1 MKDLGISTFNR
12 FNHGSNYN
20 PHGQYDYIFPK
31 KLTIGADVPLESPNL
46 WIKLWDFNISS
57 AEGIKRALRT
67 FHLQFDTMN
76 LLSSDNLTSMHFEVS
91 LSTMYGKLGY
101 AVSKRYNAIDTNAT
115 HLQFDTMN
123 LLSSD
128 NLTSMH
134 FEVSLSTMYGK
145 LGYAVSKRYNAID
158 TNATSSLDEIKLHLF
173 YRKEENYYHVKIYL
187 RGMGGQLP
195 VIYNAR
201 FWNMLGYD
209 SSLDEIKLHLFYR
222 KEENYYHVKI
232 YLRGMGGQLPVIYN
246 ARFWNMLG
254 YDKVDP
260 QFFPSNTLTNGAY
273 LQQTKWFIENT
284 DCSRI
289 DTEQLLSE
297 TEGYEHLVSQLA
309 DYKNTLT
316 NGAYLQQTKW
326 FIENTDCSRI
336 DTEQLLS
343 ETEGYEHLV
352 SQLADYKVGRN
363 LLKGTL
369 DFNKDFWQIPSDST
383 TQIIDGYTYFNFS
396 KANRAPLSLNQT
408 RNLLKGTLDFNKDF
422 WQIPSDSTTQIID
435 GYTYFNFSK
444 ANRAPLSLNQ
454 TVKLADNHRYTIS
467 FDAKSAKRAEI
478 SFELYAVGDGTDD
491 LSIKPITF
499 MLDEKIRRYSVDFH
513 VSAKV
518 LKHLTL
524 KPVLSSDQSI
534 DAIGGGVKC

>member
-31 KLTIGADVPLESPNL
+31 KLTIGADVPLEAPNL

-67 FHLQFDTMN
+67 FHLQFDIMN

-115 HLQFDTMN
+115 
-123 LLSSD
+123 
-128 NLTSMH
+128 
-134 FEVSLSTMYGK
+134 
-145 LGYAVSKRYNAID
+145 
-158 TNATSSLDEIKLHLF
+158 
-173 YRKEENYYHVKIYL
+173 
-187 RGMGGQLP
+187 
-195 VIYNAR
+195 
-201 FWNMLGYD
+201 

-309 DYKNTLT
+309 DYK
-316 NGAYLQQTKW
+316 
-326 FIENTDCSRI
+326 
-336 DTEQLLS
+336 
-343 ETEGYEHLV
+343 
-352 SQLADYKVGRN
+352 VG
-363 LLKGTL
+363 
-369 DFNKDFWQIPSDST
+369 
-383 TQIIDGYTYFNFS
+383 
-396 KANRAPLSLNQT
+396 

-467 FDAKSAKRAEI
+467 FDAKSAKRSEI
-478 SFELYAVGDGTDD
+478 SFELYGVGDGTED
-491 LSIKPITF
+491 LSIQPITF

-518 LKHLTL
+518 LNLLTF
-524 KPVLSSDQSI
+524 KPILSSDQSI
-534 DAIGGGVKC
+534 DAIGGGVTIGRYTLNDVAYDSAWRPYGD